1 MRTRMAAM
9 AAAGALLAGFGPA
22 FGDGPV
28 DPLVQRRE
36 AKLREAW
43 FTGNNWTVDYDAA
56 RARASGEGKLIFAYF
71 TRSYSP

>member
-9 AAAGALLAGFGPA
+9 AAAGALLAGGA
-22 FGDGPV
+22 LVCGDPQT
-28 DPLVQRRE
+28 DALVQRRE